1 MTLQWMKVQ
10 KKRKIQEN
18 TASSKALSS
27 LGSGTF
33 HAAFPLPWKP
43 KLQKKVILRRERRKY
58 ILKDE
63 FMHSQRGCFWCVKSG
78 TVFSE
83 WQGHS
88 VAKPCT
94 ENKNSVTKPKRYVRK
109 WTSRRQPRIDFAEKK
124 VERKRGC
131 LTLFCRNILL
141 TGVKIHFQSC
151 TTSFLTNSWK
161 WH

>member
-1 MTLQWMKVQ
+1 MNEGA
-10 KKRKIQEN
+10 KKRKKKKQEN
-18 TASSKALSS
+18 MASSKALSC

-43 KLQKKVILRRERRKY
+43 KLQKKWFWGGKGGN

-78 TVFSE
+78 TVFNE

-109 WTSRRQPRIDFAEKK
+109 WTSRHQPRIDFVEEK

-141 TGVKIHFQSC
+141 IAVKIHFQSC
-151 TTSFLTNSWK
+151 TASFLTNSWK
-161 WH
+161 WHELP